1 MGQKGMVTIMVNS
14 KKSQAASQALNTST
28 ALVDAKFFEL
38 AVNESKARGAFIA
51 HMLKQGM
58 TSLTFTSPANGG
70 TATPEQWA
78 GFKRDVLLNFGT
90 ELQIKFGTMPTAEWN
105 AHVRT
110 IGTERAE
117 ADKKA
122 KRDAQ
127 TTVSR
132 KIGDFKK
139 LAKQAEIRE
148 ETGTAK
154 GSVKPITER
163 INAGVNKLINS
174 INVNAHKAEPDPL
187 NPEIK
192 NLLKQVAD
200 LSK

>member
-1 MGQKGMVTIMVNS
+1 MRKTSSAN
-14 KKSQAASQALNTST
+14 AASQAINTST
-28 ALVDAKFFEL
+28 ALVDDKFFQL
-38 AVNESKARGAFIA
+38 AVNESEARGAFIA

-70 TATPEQWA
+70 TATPEQWS

-90 ELQIKFGTMPTAEWN
+90 ELEIKFGTMPTAEWN

-174 INVNAHKAEPDPL
+174 INVNAQKAEPDPV
-187 NPEIK
+187 NPEVK
-192 NLLKQVAD
+192 DLLKQIAD
-200 LSK
+200 LTK

>member
-1 MGQKGMVTIMVNS
+1 VRKTSSAN
-14 KKSQAASQALNTST
+14 AASQAINTST
-28 ALVDAKFFEL
+28 ALVDDKFFQL
-38 AVNESKARGAFIA
+38 AVNESEARGAFIA

-70 TATPEQWA
+70 TATPEQWS

-90 ELQIKFGTMPTAEWN
+90 ELEIKFGTMPTAEWN

-174 INVNAHKAEPDPL
+174 INVNAQKAEPDPV
-187 NPEIK
+187 NPEVK
-192 NLLKQVAD
+192 DLLKQIAD
-200 LSK
+200 LTK

>member
-1 MGQKGMVTIMVNS
+1 M
-14 KKSQAASQALNTST
+14 
-28 ALVDAKFFEL
+28 
-38 AVNESKARGAFIA
+38 
-51 HMLKQGM
+51 
-58 TSLTFTSPANGG
+58 
-70 TATPEQWA
+70 
-78 GFKRDVLLNFGT
+78 
-90 ELQIKFGTMPTAEWN
+90 
-105 AHVRT
+105 RT

-174 INVNAHKAEPDPL
+174 INVNAHKAEPDPI

-192 NLLKQVAD
+192 DLLKQVAD

>member
-1 MGQKGMVTIMVNS
+1 MRKTTN
-14 KKSQAASQALNTST
+14 SQAASQALNTSKD
-28 ALVDAKFFEL
+28 LVDGKFWDLAKSHN
-38 AVNESKARGAFIA
+38 AARGRFLT
-51 HMLKQGM
+51 HMLSQGM
-58 TSLTFTSPANGG
+58 TSLTFTAPSNGG
-70 TATPEQWA
+70 TGTDQQWSE
-78 GFKRDVLLNFGT
+78 FKRQVLLRFGT
-90 ELQIKFGTMPTAEWN
+90 EEQIKFGTMPTAEWN

-117 ADKKA
+117 ADKLA
-122 KRDAQ
+122 KRGAQ
-127 TTVSR
+127 LVVSR

-139 LAKQAEIRE
+139 LAKQAEVRE

-154 GSVKPITER
+154 GSVKPINER

-174 INVNAHKAEPDPL
+174 INVNAQKAEPDPL

-192 NLLKQVAD
+192 DLLKQIAD